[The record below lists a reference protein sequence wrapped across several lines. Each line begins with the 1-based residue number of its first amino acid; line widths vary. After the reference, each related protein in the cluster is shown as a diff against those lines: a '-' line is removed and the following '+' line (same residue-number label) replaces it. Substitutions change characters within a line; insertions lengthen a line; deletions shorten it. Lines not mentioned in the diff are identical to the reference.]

1 MPDGQENQE
10 NTNVPTVED
19 VFEESLLTNKSVNK
33 RTNQAP
39 LMPQNKFIRKKRK
52 RIEWTQE
59 ELDELEEGMKKF
71 GTNWTL
77 ILSMSNGPLNHRTN
91 VQLKDKARNEKRRRE
106 REGIPLGV
114 FQKATG

>member
-1 MPDGQENQE
+1 MSDGQEN
-10 NTNVPTVED
+10 NKISSSED
-19 VFEESLLTNKSVNK
+19 VFDESFHTNKTNTK
-33 RTNQAP
+33 RSST
-39 LMPQNKFIRKKRK
+39 LLIPQNKFNRKKQK

-59 ELDELEEGMKKF
+59 ELEELEEGMKKF

-77 ILSMSNGPLNHRTN
+77 ILNMSSGPLKNRTN

>member
-1 MPDGQENQE
+1 MSNSQNDSKISSSG
-10 NTNVPTVED
+10 D
-19 VFEESLLTNKSVNK
+19 VFDESFTNKSVTK
-33 RTNQAP
+33 RSSTH
-39 LMPQNKFIRKKRK
+39 LIPQNKLKRKKQK

-59 ELDELEEGMKKF
+59 ELEELEEGMKKF

-77 ILSMSNGPLNHRTN
+77 ILSMSSGALKNRTN

-106 REGIPLGV
+106 REGIPLGI